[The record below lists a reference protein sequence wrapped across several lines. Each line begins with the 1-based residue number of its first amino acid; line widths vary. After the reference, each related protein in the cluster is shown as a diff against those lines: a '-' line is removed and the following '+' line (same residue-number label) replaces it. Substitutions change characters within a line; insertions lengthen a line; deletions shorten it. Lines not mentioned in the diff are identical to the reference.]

1 MVQNIIYI
9 FELNYNEKIR
19 TAMSLKYRILL
30 LAAAGVFGL
39 NSCGLFGGKGGGS
52 GASEKTGWEYNSP
65 DNGGFEVVE
74 NWQPEAG
81 PGLVFIEGG
90 TFTMG
95 RVEQDVMYDWNAKPR
110 RVTVTSFYMDETEI
124 SNVDWREYVHWIK
137 RVYSTYPQVVKNA
150 LPDTLVWRSPLG
162 YNEPFVTD
170 YFRHPAYNDYPVVG
184 VNWLQANDYCI
195 WRTDRVNERLL
206 VDKGIIE
213 FDLAQKGSDAFSTEA
228 YLSGQYDARV
238 KKLLPSLDPEKPEG
252 RHVRFEDGILLPKY
266 RLPTEAEWE
275 FAASGLVG
283 NTYDERMVER
293 RIYPWN
299 GHNVRNPESKVRGQM
314 MANFVR
320 GRGDYMGLAGN
331 LNDENTFP
339 GPVKSYWPNDYGL
352 YCMAGNVNEW
362 VLDVYRPLSFEDV
375 DEVRPFRGN
384 VFKTPYDL
392 DGNYAKK
399 DSLGRIP
406 YREVTEEEAANRQNY
421 NKSYYINYKDGDVAS
436 TLDFREG
443 QSIKEKHSDRM
454 YYQGDAQQKNQGMT
468 TLINDHVRVY
478 KGGSWKDRAYWLSPG
493 TRRFLDEA
501 SSTNDIGF
509 RCAMEAVGAQSA
521 KKRGER
527 IGGK

>member
-1 MVQNIIYI
+1 
-9 FELNYNEKIR
+9 
-19 TAMSLKYRILL
+19 MSLKYRMLL
-30 LAAAGVFGL
+30 LVAAGLFGL
-39 NSCGLFGGKGGGS
+39 NSCGLFGGGGS
-52 GASEKTGWEYNSP
+52 GLGDSEKTGWNYNDP
-65 DNGGFEVVE
+65 EMGGFEVVTD
-74 NWQPEAG
+74 WQPEAG

-90 TFTMG
+90 TFIMG

-110 RVTVTSFYMDETEI
+110 RVTVTSFYMDETEVT
-124 SNVDWREYVHWIK
+124 NVDWREYLHWLKWAYGKDFPLVI
-137 RVYSTYPQVVKNA
+137 KNA

-184 VNWLQANDYCI
+184 VNWLQANDYCV
-195 WRTDRVNERLL
+195 WRTDRVNEMLL
-206 VDKGIIE
+206 IRKGIIE
-213 FDLAQKGSDAFSTEA
+213 WEPGQKGKDVFNTEA
-228 YLSGQYDARV
+228 YLAGQYNA
-238 KKLLPSLDPEKPEG
+238 KQGKNQLYTIDPETGEKVA
-252 RHVRFEDGILLPKY
+252 RNVRFEDGILLSKY

-299 GHNVRNPESKVRGQM
+299 GHNIRNPEAKVRGQM

-375 DEVRPFRGN
+375 DEIRPFRGN
-384 VFKTPYDL
+384 VFKTPYDRE
-392 DGNYAKK
+392 GKFSEK

-406 YREVTEEEAANRQNY
+406 YREVTEEEAANRRNY
-421 NKSYYINYKDGDVAS
+421 NKAYYINYKDGDIAS
-436 TLDFREG
+436 TLDFSEG
-443 QSIKEKHSDRM
+443 QTIKDKDSDRM
-454 YYQGDAQQKNQGMT
+454 YYQGDPQMKNQGMT
-468 TLINDHVRVY
+468 TLINDRVRVY

-521 KKRGER
+521 KKRGENVGR
-527 IGGK
+527 

>member
-1 MVQNIIYI
+1 
-9 FELNYNEKIR
+9 
-19 TAMSLKYRILL
+19 MSLKYNALILAL
-30 LAAAGVFGL
+30 AGVFGL
-39 NSCGLFGGKGGGS
+39 SSCSMLGKGGS
-52 GASEKTGWEYNSP
+52 AERSSTTGWSYNSAEE
-65 DNGGFEVVE
+65 GGFEVVT

-95 RVEQDVMYDWNAKPR
+95 RVEQDVMYDWNSVPR

-124 SNVDWREYVHWIK
+124 TNVDWREYLHWLK
-137 RVYSTYPQVVKNA
+137 RVYVDYPQVFKNA

-170 YFRHPAYNDYPVVG
+170 YFRHPAYNEYPVVG
-184 VNWLQANDYCI
+184 VSWLQANDYCQ
-195 WRTDRVNERLL
+195 WRSDRVNEMLL
-206 VDKGIIE
+206 VQRGVLE
-213 FDLAQKGSDAFSTEA
+213 LELGQKNDDNFNTDA
-228 YLSGQYDARV
+228 YLAGQYTGKVREN
-238 KKLLPSLDPEKPEG
+238 LPSLNPDQPEG
-252 RHVRFEDGILLPKY
+252 RPVRFEDGILLPKY

-275 FAASGLVG
+275 FAASGLKG

-293 RIYPWN
+293 KIYPWN
-299 GHNVRNPESKVRGQM
+299 GHNVRNADSKDRGQM

-362 VLDVYRPLSFEDV
+362 VLDVYRPQSFEDV
-375 DEVRPFRGN
+375 DEIRPYRGN
-384 VFKTPYDL
+384 IFRTPL
-392 DGNYAKK
+392 DENGQFPPK
-399 DSLGRIP
+399 DTLGRIP
-406 YREVTEEEAANRQNY
+406 FREVTEEEAANRRNY

-436 TLDFREG
+436 SLNYIEG
-443 QSIKEKHSDRM
+443 ETIKEKNSNAM
-454 YYQGDAQQKNQGMT
+454 YDQGKTDAKNNGMT

-478 KGGSWKDRAYWLSPG
+478 KGGSWRDRAYWLSPG
-493 TRRFLDEA
+493 TRRYLDET

-521 KKRGER
+521 RKRGE
-527 IGGK
+527 